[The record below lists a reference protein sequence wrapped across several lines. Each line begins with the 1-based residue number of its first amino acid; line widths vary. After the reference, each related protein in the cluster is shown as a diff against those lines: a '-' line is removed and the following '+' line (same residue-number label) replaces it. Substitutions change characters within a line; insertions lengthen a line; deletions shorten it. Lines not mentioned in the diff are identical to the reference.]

1 MQSANFT
8 IYRSSAGSGK
18 TYTLALSYVALSLKG
33 DSFGYRDYY
42 RKILAITFTNKAA
55 AEMKERVLHYF
66 KELANKSDKE
76 NILKWLKEETNLDK
90 NTIYARAKTIHKHIL
105 HHYADLSISTIDK
118 FTYRIV
124 RTFATDL
131 GLSHNF
137 ELEMDNYKIIQPV
150 VALLLGKLEKGGGD
164 LTTVLVNFAL
174 QKAEDGKSSNIER
187 DLEEFAQQLFKEDV
201 IDFIDGKTLG
211 IKDCMQVKKDLY
223 LQQQQLAG
231 KVQLLSGKATAFFA
245 KNGFTKEHFNRGAF
259 YKHFTESLLQ
269 EDAKKWIPSAALLRY
284 IANNEWYAQSK
295 SDDIKQLVDLYIKD
309 LQLFMD
315 DLFTLLKPFFTNKA
329 VLQNIYSIAVLN
341 ELISEVQT
349 YKKEQNIQQISS
361 FNKQIHDV
369 VVAQPSAFIY
379 ERIGER

>member
-124 RTFATDL
+124 RTFATYL
-131 GLSHNF
+131 
-137 ELEMDNYKIIQPV
+137 
-150 VALLLGKLEKGGGD
+150 
-164 LTTVLVNFAL
+164 VL
-174 QKAEDGKSSNIER
+174 
-187 DLEEFAQQLFKEDV
+187 
-201 IDFIDGKTLG
+201 
-211 IKDCMQVKKDLY
+211 
-223 LQQQQLAG
+223 
-231 KVQLLSGKATAFFA
+231 
-245 KNGFTKEHFNRGAF
+245 
-259 YKHFTESLLQ
+259 
-269 EDAKKWIPSAALLRY
+269 
-284 IANNEWYAQSK
+284 
-295 SDDIKQLVDLYIKD
+295 
-309 LQLFMD
+309 
-315 DLFTLLKPFFTNKA
+315 
-329 VLQNIYSIAVLN
+329 
-341 ELISEVQT
+341 
-349 YKKEQNIQQISS
+349 
-361 FNKQIHDV
+361 
-369 VVAQPSAFIY
+369 
-379 ERIGER
+379 